1 MAAVDVSNKQQV
13 AGIKYTYRTDDSS
26 DWSLVPNRNYF
37 FDLNTQKVFWKDSR
51 GQIWDIYVNQ
61 KQYINYFEL
70 NGSVTT
76 IKTADTWVKLNTVAT
91 TSLFSAGGELV
102 HTNNRITYTGAI
114 PRVFQIEGI
123 MTVESGNNNEIH
135 SAFFRNDTLYPCSE
149 QTVTMSGS
157 GKGAA
162 VPFHCV
168 IELQQ
173 NDYIEVWT
181 KNFGATTDIT
191 LSNLNVITKEL

>member
-26 DWSLVPNRNYF
+26 DWPLVPTRNYF
-37 FDLNTQKVFWKDSR
+37 LDLKTQKVFWKDSS
-51 GQIWDIYVNQ
+51 GEIWDIYVNQ

-76 IKTADTWVKLNTVAT
+76 ITTADTWVKLNTAAT
-91 TSLFSAGGELV
+91 TSLFSEGGELV

-123 MTVESGNNNEIH
+123 MSVESGNNNEIH
-135 SAFFRNDTLYPCSE
+135 SAFFRNDILYPCSE

-168 IELQQ
+168 IELQE

-191 LSNLNVITKEL
+191 LLSLNVITKEL

>member
-13 AGIKYTYRTDDSS
+13 AGIKYTWRTDDKT
-26 DWSLVPNRNYF
+26 DWPSVPNDTYF
-37 FDLNTQKVFWKDSR
+37 FNAQNEVVYFKDSA
-51 GQIWDIYVNQ
+51 GQIWDIYVNP

-76 IKTADTWVKLNTVAT
+76 ITTADTWVKLNTVAT
-91 TSLFSAGGELV
+91 NSLFASGAELV
-102 HTNNRITYTGAI
+102 HTNNRITYIGAI

-123 MTVESGNNNEIH
+123 MSVESGNNNEIH

-149 QTVTMSGS
+149 QKVNMSGT

-181 KNFGATTDIT
+181 KNFTATTDIT

>member
-37 FDLNTQKVFWKDSR
+37 FDLNAQKVFWKDSR

-76 IKTADTWVKLNTVAT
+76 ITTVDTWVKLNTVAT

-123 MTVESGNNNEIH
+123 ISVSSGNNHEIH
-135 SAFFRNDTLYPCSE
+135 AAFFRDGTLYPCSE
-149 QTVTMSGS
+149 QSVVASSGGKS
-157 GKGAA
+157 GAL
-162 VPFHCV
+162 PFQCV
-168 IELQQ
+168 IELQE
-173 NDYIEVWT
+173 NEYVEVWV
-181 KNFGATTDIT
+181 KNSTATTNIT

>member
-13 AGIKYTYRTDDSS
+13 AGIKYTYRTDNNLEWD
-26 DWSLVPNRNYF
+26 DVPNQNYF
-37 FDLNTQKVFWKDSR
+37 FDIKSQQVFWKDIG
-51 GQIWDIYVNQ
+51 GQVWDIYVNE

-70 NGSVTT
+70 NSSITDILT
-76 IKTADTWVKLNTVAT
+76 PDTWVKLNTVAT
-91 TSLFSAGGELV
+91 TSLFSAGGELA

-123 MTVESGNNNEIH
+123 TSVESGNNNEIH
-135 SAFFRNDTLYPCSE
+135 TAFFRNDTLYPCSE
-149 QTVTMSGS
+149 QVATMAASGR
-157 GKGAA
+157 GAA
-162 VPFHCV
+162 VPFQCV

-181 KNFGATTDIT
+181 KNFAATTDIT
-191 LSNLNVITKEL
+191 LTNLNVIAKEL